1 MLKQL
6 QTDTGEQLTGEALVD
21 AVSRFRTE
29 AWEAG
34 HNEGYQE
41 GYQTAEE
48 EQSRAFSAA
57 LALALHN
64 DLGFDREQIMAVQNA
79 CNREVSRLDDALIE
93 ETLREYLTEVHYEG
107 KDDSDVGAGCKE
119 GDTDAE
125 PQT

>member
-6 QTDTGEQLTGEALVD
+6 QTETGEQLTGEALVD
-21 AVSRFRTE
+21 AVSRLRGE

-34 HNEGYQE
+34 RNEGYQE
-41 GYQTAEE
+41 GYQTAED

-93 ETLREYLTEVHYEG
+93 ETLREYLTEVRYEG
-107 KDDSDVGAGCKE
+107 KDDFDVGAGSEE

-125 PQT
+125 PQA